1 MQEKIFLSSG
11 ERYILEDFSRLAI
24 VESGKIEV
32 YAVTRAENSFRKQFL
47 IELTA
52 ESAAFPSL
60 DEFEQVEFL
69 IFAVEDTQIK
79 ICRFEEILTEKLKFF
94 MQKWF
99 GEMIKISWL
108 ELLANKGDDTLIK
121 WREKNFI
128 DDADDLLKNF
138 RENEGILSMLIGAR
152 FHSEDKKFLKR
163 VQRREKNQKHL
174 VDDAI
179 SNLFGEEKINF
190 NETLSE
196 NEKIEDVTS
205 IVWRVAKFF
214 EMPTENIKISHE
226 MTKKLDSL
234 RILRRLMQKGNMQM
248 RLVTLAENWHKKDSG
263 VLIGYFEKN
272 LAVFLPS
279 SPGNYKIFTRNFYA
293 KIS

>member
-47 IELTA
+47 IELTS

-69 IFAVEDTQIK
+69 IFAVEDSEIK
-79 ICRFEEILTEKLKFF
+79 ICRFEEISTEKLKFF

-99 GEMIKISWL
+99 GELIKISWL

-121 WREKNFI
+121 WREKNF
-128 DDADDLLKNF
+128 L
-138 RENEGILSMLIGAR
+138 
-152 FHSEDKKFLKR
+152 
-163 VQRREKNQKHL
+163 
-174 VDDAI
+174 DDAI

-190 NETLSE
+190 SQTLSE
-196 NEKIEDVTS
+196 NEKIKDVTS
-205 IVWRVAKFF
+205 IVCRVAKFF

-226 MTKKLDSL
+226 MTKKLDAL

-248 RLVTLAENWHKKDSG
+248 RLVTLAENWHKKDS
-263 VLIGYFEKN
+263 
-272 LAVFLPS
+272 VFHLTV
-279 SPGNYKIFTRNFYA
+279 GFFYNTLC
-293 KIS
+293 KISERT